1 MELCSDMFGYYRFFC
16 HRKLATM
23 LISLLRLLDG
33 FVQSEIKNNYQG
45 LIDHIKSKED
55 EMNIARRSKKKNLIA
70 FLISISIVISGTVYA
85 DEITDTIQEAIEYY
99 EEGDF
104 VEAASSLDYASQ
116 LIRQKRSGGL
126 EAFLPEPLSG
136 WSAADVESQAA
147 GAAYLGGMIT
157 ATRKYRKEQSSI
169 TIEILTDSPML
180 QSMVMMLSNPA
191 YATADGGKLTKI
203 KRQKAVIKYRP
214 SNKDGE
220 INIVVA
226 KKYLVA
232 VKGRKIK
239 EADLV
244 DYASAIDYKKLRQF

>member
-1 MELCSDMFGYYRFFC
+1 M
-16 HRKLATM
+16 
-23 LISLLRLLDG
+23 
-33 FVQSEIKNNYQG
+33 
-45 LIDHIKSKED
+45 KSKED
-55 EMNIARRSKKKNLIA
+55 EMFKPRKTKQNCFIVI
-70 FLISISIVISGTVYA
+70 LISISIVISGTVYA
-85 DEITDTIQEAIEYY
+85 DEITDAIKEAIEYY
-99 EEGDF
+99 EEGDL
-104 VEAASSLDYASQ
+104 VESASSLDYASQ

-126 EAFLPEPLSG
+126 ETFLPEPLSG
-136 WSAADVESQAA
+136 WLAEDVKSQAA

-169 TIEILTDSPML
+169 TIELITDSPMM

-203 KRQKAVIKYRP
+203 KRQKAVIKYKP

-226 KKYLVA
+226 KKYLVK

-239 EADLV
+239 ETDLV
-244 DYASAIDYKKLRQF
+244 DYASAIDYKKLKQF